1 MVDRL
6 NLARFYY
13 FAAILLCLSC
23 IAPVSSQQREDPQ
36 PGRTLDTPQRTGD
49 ATQQGTSERPRGE
62 ARRSAREEGHPPPP
76 MHGDGPPREF
86 RGSGGYGGPGGGNGP
101 GGGSGQGGGSGPGG
115 PGYFRGFEPP
125 TDAETKNGFL
135 FIHGEYIP
143 PPYHLRIADNVFT
156 INGHTIDCLPPS
168 RGYGYGGRGFGSRGG
183 EPSWRYM
190 LSEVQTQLSSELVVL
205 CFKDQPYVVLDGS
218 NSYELLKTMTMER
231 GRSVRQLTIREHL
244 PSEFDKSIWDKWL
257 QTFEPPGDLR
267 QRAAVLV
274 NSFETAQREAE
285 ADMRATRLMNQA
297 AYPLAVSGM
306 VLSVLAVGHLLGGR
320 PHARQRLIGRDESPE
335 MIHSLNWSLLFVTA
349 FSLLDLTWTVL
360 AANAGQ
366 MQELNPIGS
375 HLVENPRQLSASKS
389 ASRSPASRSSGCS
402 ASTSARRQP
411 PGGSAWCSPSSR
423 SAGS

>member
-6 NLARFYY
+6 NFAHYRY
-13 FAAILLCLSC
+13 FTVLVLCLACVASSD
-23 IAPVSSQQREDPQ
+23 AQRDESPQRRDPDSQQRSTDAMRQ
-36 PGRTLDTPQRTGD
+36 GSGD
-49 ATQQGTSERPRGE
+49 HPRGE
-62 ARRSAREEGHPPPP
+62 IRRSSREDARTPPPIYN
-76 MHGDGPPREF
+76 DGPSREPR
-86 RGSGGYGGPGGGNGP
+86 GP
-101 GGGSGQGGGSGPGG
+101 GSGPGGG

-125 TDAETKNGFL
+125 TEAETKNGFL
-135 FIHGEYIP
+135 FIDGKYIA
-143 PPYHLRIADNVFT
+143 PPYVLHLADNVFT
-156 INGHTIDCLPPS
+156 INGHTIDCVPPA
-168 RGYGYGGRGFGSRGG
+168 RGYGGYGGRGFGPRGG

-190 LSEVQTQLSSELVVL
+190 LSEVLTQLSSELVVL

-231 GRSVRQLTIREHL
+231 GRSVRQLTIREQL
-244 PSEFDKSIWDKWL
+244 PSEFDKSIWDKWMES
-257 QTFEPPGDLR
+257 FEPPGDLR

-274 NSFETAQREAE
+274 NNFETAQREAE

-320 PHARQRLIGRDESPE
+320 PHARQRLIGRDETPE

-375 HLVENPRQLSASKS
+375 HLVENPRQLIGFKIGITLPSLALIWLLRKHKR
-389 ASRSPASRSSGCS
+389 AQAAAWWLCLVLTFVTLRWLMISPLMA
-402 ASTSARRQP
+402 P
-411 PGGSAWCSPSSR
+411 V
-423 SAGS
+423 